1 MGEVFEDGSYL
12 AAVTPNWSDLARVR
26 SGRAGSICVCM
37 VEWWIAVFVCL
48 LLLLFVWSIII
59 GWSSTWKG

>member
-1 MGEVFEDGSYL
+1 MGEVFEDGGYL
-12 AAVTPNWSDLARVR
+12 AAVTPNWSGLARVR

-48 LLLLFVWSIII
+48 LLLCVEYYYWVE
-59 GWSSTWKG
+59 

>member
-1 MGEVFEDGSYL
+1 VFKDGGYR
-12 AAVTPNWSDLARVR
+12 AAATPNWSDLARVR

>member
-48 LLLLFVWSIII
+48 LLLLCVWSIII

>member
-37 VEWWIAVFVCL
+37 VEWRIAVFVCL

>member
-48 LLLLFVWSIII
+48 LLLCVEYYYWVE
-59 GWSSTWKG
+59 